1 MKINFDY
8 HTHTTYSHG
17 KASILDNAISAK
29 EKGLNGIAITDHG
42 FSHVIFGMKRNKVA
56 KMRAECEKAS
66 NQTGVKVLLGIE
78 ANINGEAGAT
88 CLKPSDYENLDV
100 FLCGIHRGVMHQTLN
115 DIKKL
120 LFDNFRYV
128 HSKREVPK
136 SLIDYNTR
144 VYINAIKNNP
154 IDVLTHLNYLVFA
167 DAKQVAQCCAD
178 YGTYLEISTKK
189 IHLTPKEWQDVFDT
203 KVNFVINSD
212 AHSPDRIGDI
222 ALFEELKKQID
233 FPMDRIHNVGDK
245 HPNLRFTEFK
255 KHL

>member
-17 KASILDNAISAK
+17 KASILENAAKAK
-29 EKGLNGIAITDHG
+29 EIGLEGIAITDHG
-42 FSHVIFGMKRNKVA
+42 FSHMLFGMRRRKVD
-56 KMRAECEKAS
+56 KMSRECAEAAQK
-66 NQTGVKVLLGIE
+66 TGIKVLLGIE
-78 ANINGEAGAT
+78 ANITGEEGKT
-88 CLKPSDYENLDV
+88 CLKESDYENLDV
-100 FLCGIHRGVMHQTLN
+100 FLCGIHRGVFHQTMKDLN
-115 DIKKL
+115 KL
-120 LFDNFRYV
+120 LIANFNYV
-128 HSKREVPK
+128 HNKKEVPK

-154 IDVLTHLNYLVFA
+154 IDIITHLNYLVFA

-189 IHLTPKEWQDVFDT
+189 VHLTEKEWQDVFDT

-212 AHSPDRIGDI
+212 AHSTDRIGDMK
-222 ALFEELKKQID
+222 LFYELNKHID
-233 FPMDRIHNVGDK
+233 FPLGRIHNVGDK
-245 HPNLRFTEFK
+245 HPTLRFTEFK